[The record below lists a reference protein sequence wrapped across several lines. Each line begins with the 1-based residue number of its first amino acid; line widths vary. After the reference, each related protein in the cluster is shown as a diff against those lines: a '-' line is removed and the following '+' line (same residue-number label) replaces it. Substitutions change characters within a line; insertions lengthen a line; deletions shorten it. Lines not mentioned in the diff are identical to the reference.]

1 GSFPPR
7 GRGLVT
13 DIVDRQVLETQRVAK
28 PIEIDG
34 PDDLTVRARAL
45 PLLGHA
51 VPGLEMK
58 VVDPDTHDELPERHV
73 GELLLRGT
81 SVTPG
86 YYKRPDATA
95 ALFDGDWLCTGD
107 LAYLLDGELVLCGR
121 IKDVII
127 VGGRNVFPEDIER
140 TVGRLD
146 GVRAGNVI
154 AFGME
159 GYKGKE
165 SVVVVAEVRPNDESG
180 GLDHIG
186 SAIHER
192 TLEVC
197 GLPPRDVM
205 LVEPGTLP
213 KTSSGKLQ
221 RSKCR
226 EEYLEET
233 LALL

>member
-1 GSFPPR
+1 M
-7 GRGLVT
+7 
-13 DIVDRQVLETQRVAK
+13 
-28 PIEIDG
+28 
-34 PDDLTVRARAL
+34 
-45 PLLGHA
+45 LGKA

-58 VVDPDTHDELPERHV
+58 VVDPDTHETLPERHV

-81 SVTPG
+81 SVTSG

-95 ALFDGDWLCTGD
+95 ALFKDDWLCTGD
-107 LAYLLDGELVLCGR
+107 LAYLLDGELVMCGR

-140 TVGRLD
+140 AVGPLD

-165 SVVVVAEVRPNDESG
+165 SVVVVAEVRPTDTSG
-180 GLDHIG
+180 DLDAIR
-186 SAIHER
+186 STIHER
-192 TLEVC
+192 TLDVC
-197 GLPPRDVM
+197 GLPPRDIM
-205 LVEPGTLP
+205 LVQPGTLP

-226 EEYLEET
+226 DEYLNDD
-233 LALL
+233 LRFAD